1 MDDLEQL
8 EQWAGELLAKLEPAR
23 RRTIIRAIGIDL
35 RRSQQQRIA
44 QQRNPDGSTY
54 APRKRENTLRAK
66 SGRVKRGAMFAKIKQ
81 AKHLR
86 LNTTGDL
93 VEVGFVGRVARI
105 ARVHQD
111 GLADDVS
118 PGGPRIRYERRQLLG
133 FTAEDRERIVAALLD
148 HLAK

>member
-1 MDDLEQL
+1 
-8 EQWAGELLAKLEPAR
+8 
-23 RRTIIRAIGIDL
+23 
-35 RRSQQQRIA
+35 
-44 QQRNPDGSTY
+44 
-54 APRKRENTLRAK
+54 
-66 SGRVKRGAMFAKIKQ
+66 MFAKIKQ